1 MWDHHEM
8 VSQITVLGIMG
19 QRGALPRNT
28 AHCVNWNYL
37 VSVGIQMIGEWPKSE
52 QETAKANNAGR
63 RAGILVWTGLRTPD
77 QKETQEMLN

>member
-1 MWDHHEM
+1 
-8 VSQITVLGIMG
+8 
-19 QRGALPRNT
+19 
-28 AHCVNWNYL
+28 
-37 VSVGIQMIGEWPKSE
+37 MIGEWPKSE